1 MSNLRG
7 DDDVNMQ
14 SLVEAMQQ
22 QIAQMQAMIATQTAQ
37 LADQT
42 PVVNVEKRFSK
53 KVEII
58 ADPGQY
64 AGEKA
69 KFIEWWTK
77 MKIWVRANNNAFSN
91 SFELCTVVWSH
102 LTRPNVGRY
111 TQTRMVECLNADHW
125 PRDTELI
132 EEVESFFL
140 PQNERDWARSQ
151 IQTCKQGN
159 LRVDEYVSKW
169 LSLFRQSKIS
179 DEHGVYLL
187 ETNTSARII
196 KQVFM
201 LGVRADTIIEYIMI
215 TRIQNIG
222 QAQEAYLM
230 FQPTAKTQ
238 GRAWGNNAS
247 GSKTYGGQG
256 ELMDIGAATKGR
268 GAGSSE
274 CYKCG
279 KGGHFAPNC
288 KAPNCQCGS
297 NRHTSKR
304 HPAGQGKGKGRESQ
318 ADFKQMDFEEAKA
331 FFYDMQVAELKSQ
344 GKGFGP

>member
-1 MSNLRG
+1 MSNLGG
-7 DDDVNMQ
+7 DDDVDMQ

-22 QIAQMQAMIATQTAQ
+22 QIAQMQATIATQTAQ
-37 LADQT
+37 LADRT

-77 MKIWVRANNNAFSN
+77 MKIWVRANNDAFSN
-91 SFELCTVVWSH
+91 SFELCTV
-102 LTRPNVGRY
+102 
-111 TQTRMVECLNADHW
+111 TRMVECLNANHW

-140 PQNERDWARSQ
+140 PQNERDWAHSQ

-159 LRVDEYVSKW
+159 LRVDEYILKW

-201 LGVRADTIIEYIMI
+201 LGVRADTVVEYI
-215 TRIQNIG
+215 TQIQNIG
-222 QAQEAYLM
+222 RAQEAYLM

-238 GRAWGNNAS
+238 GRAWGNNTS

-256 ELMDIGAATKGR
+256 EPMDIGAATKGR

-279 KGGHFAPNC
+279 KGGHFARNC
-288 KAPNCQCGS
+288 KARNCRCGS
-297 NRHTSKR
+297 NRHTSER
-304 HPAGQGKGKGRESQ
+304 HPAGQGKGKGHKVRSTSAANKTAPQSQ

-331 FFYDMQVAELKSQ
+331 FFYDMQVSEMKSQ